1 MFAWFI
7 RRQRA
12 EAWISMLLAL
22 AIDRVVTP
30 PNGVRVEVVGEGAV
44 EPIDQLSS
52 ALNDGP

>member
-1 MFAWFI
+1 
-7 RRQRA
+7 
-12 EAWISMLLAL
+12 MLLAL